1 MMMVAT
7 GGRILADET
16 FKDTVEDGGK
26 TEKTLWRCSSTRCH
40 MIDTFVAVMQFM
52 TTATSGIHCNKLKIH
67 VWQICGSVQYLLSFW
82 LSQRL
87 TRFWFNATFSTLVY
101 VRKVCLRY
109 WSFVGSWRGNLLTIY
124 TLVGGRKGGMSSWQT
139 PLLGWGLHQVTLYHT
154 P

>member
-1 MMMVAT
+1 MLSTIYGGWSSLIMLWWWCLPVAVFW
-7 GGRILADET
+7 RMRHSRRLWEDE
-16 FKDTVEDGGK
+16 DK

-52 TTATSGIHCNKLKIH
+52 TTATSGIHCNKLKIN

-87 TRFWFNATFSTLVY
+87 TRFWFYATFSTLGY

-124 TLVGGRKGGMSSWQT
+124 TLVRGRKGGWV
-139 PLLGWGLHQVTLYHT
+139 LDRIH
-154 P
+154 